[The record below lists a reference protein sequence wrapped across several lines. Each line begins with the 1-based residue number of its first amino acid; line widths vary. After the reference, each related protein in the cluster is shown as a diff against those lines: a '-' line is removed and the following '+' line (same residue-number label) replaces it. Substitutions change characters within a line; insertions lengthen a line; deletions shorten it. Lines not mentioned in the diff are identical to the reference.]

1 MSMFIARCKIDE
13 RGRLTLPK
21 SFLDANDLC
30 EYTMVYLQAVNG
42 SKNTARLV
50 FDKTTS
56 EYEEYGQEN
65 K

>member
-1 MSMFIARCKIDE
+1 MSMYITRCRIDD

-21 SFLDANDLC
+21 SFLDANGLC

-50 FDKTTS
+50 FDK
-56 EYEEYGQEN
+56 EREENEQ
-65 K
+65 KDKTI

>member
-1 MSMFIARCKIDE
+1 MSMYIARIRIDE

-50 FDKTTS
+50 FDKTTW
-56 EYEEYGQEN
+56 EYKDN
-65 K
+65 DRKK